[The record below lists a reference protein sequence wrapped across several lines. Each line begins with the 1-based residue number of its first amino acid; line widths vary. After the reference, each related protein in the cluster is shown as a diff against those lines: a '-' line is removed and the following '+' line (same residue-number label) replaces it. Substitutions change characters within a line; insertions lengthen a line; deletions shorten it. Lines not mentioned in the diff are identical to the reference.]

1 MIKQLRVTVDGK
13 VYAVTVEMLDEGLDF
28 APPLFVSGARPLLA
42 PVSVAPPAG
51 PAPVNVAAAP
61 SAGAGEIRSPL
72 AGRVVSVEVKPG
84 QAVNEG
90 QQVVTLEA
98 MKMNTY
104 VYAPKS
110 GRISTV
116 QIHPGDAVEE
126 GAVLMAIA

>member
-42 PVSVAPPAG
+42 PVPVAPPAG
-51 PAPVNVAAAP
+51 PAPVKAAAP
-61 SAGAGEIRSPL
+61 SAGVGEIRSPL

-90 QQVVTLEA
+90 QQVLTLEA

-104 VYAPKS
+104 IYAPKS
-110 GRISTV
+110 GRVEVINA
-116 QIHPGDAVEE
+116 HPGDAVEE
-126 GAVLMAIA
+126 GAVLLSIA